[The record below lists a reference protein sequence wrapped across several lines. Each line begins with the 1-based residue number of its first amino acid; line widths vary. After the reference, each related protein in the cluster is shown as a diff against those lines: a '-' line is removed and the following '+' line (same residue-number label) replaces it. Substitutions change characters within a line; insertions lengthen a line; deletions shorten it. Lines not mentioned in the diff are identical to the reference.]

1 MAYSKKS
8 VDSIF
13 ADVLMVL
20 LIVTLI
26 MLVSLDVSQKKE
38 AEQAETSEIS
48 EKSPDTLEIPTNTTS
63 KNPIESGLIIEML
76 NQEFVISFEKQKHTI
91 TSDRDLAMEVVNAAE
106 GKGPDVI
113 LVASPDEKFQEVIG
127 VLELL
132 DSKIDWTTPQVGT
145 F

>member
-38 AEQAETSEIS
+38 AEQTDTTEIS
-48 EKSPDTLEIPTNTTS
+48 EKNPETLEMPTNTTS
-63 KNPIESGLIIEML
+63 QTPIESGLIIEML
-76 NQEFVISFEKQKHTI
+76 DQEFRISFEKQKFTV
-91 TSDRDLAMEVVNAAE
+91 TSNLDLAREVIKTAQ
-106 GKGPDVI
+106 GRGPDVI
-113 LVASPDEKFQEVIG
+113 LVASPDAKFQEVIE

-132 DSKIDWTTPQVGT
+132 DTEINWTTPQVGT

>member
-26 MLVSLDVSQKKE
+26 MLVSLDVSQKK
-38 AEQAETSEIS
+38 QAELAETTAVS

-63 KNPIESGLIIEML
+63 KNPMESGLIIEKL
-76 NQEFVISFEKQKHTI
+76 DQEFTISFEDQIVTV
-91 TSDRDLAMEVVNAAE
+91 TSERDLAMEVIKAAKA
-106 GKGPDVI
+106 KGPDVI
-113 LVASPDEKFQEVIG
+113 LIASPEASFREILNILK
-127 VLELL
+127 LL
-132 DSKIDWTTPQVGT
+132 DSKINWTTPQVGT

>member
-48 EKSPDTLEIPTNTTS
+48 EKSPETLEMPTNTTS
-63 KNPIESGLIIEML
+63 KNPIETGLIIEML

-91 TSDRDLAMEVVNAAE
+91 TSDRDLAMEVVNAAK

-113 LVASPDEKFQEVIG
+113 LVASPDEKFQDVIG

-132 DSKIDWTTPQVGT
+132 DSKINWTTPQVGT

>member
-26 MLVSLDVSQKKE
+26 MLVSLDVTQKKE
-38 AEQAETSEIS
+38 IDQADTTDIS
-48 EKSPDTLEIPTNTTS
+48 ENVPETMEMPTNTTS
-63 KNPIESGLIIEML
+63 QKPIDSGLIIEML
-76 NQEFVISFEKQKHTI
+76 DQEFRISFEEQKFTV
-91 TSDRDLAMEVVNAAE
+91 TSDRNLAMEVVRAAKE
-106 GKGPDVI
+106 RGPDVI
-113 LVASPDEKFQEVIG
+113 LVASPDAKFQKVIE

>member
-26 MLVSLDVSQKKE
+26 MLVSLDVTQKKE
-38 AEQAETSEIS
+38 IEQADTTEIS
-48 EKSPDTLEIPTNTTS
+48 ENNPETLEMPTNTTS
-63 KNPIESGLIIEML
+63 QNPIDSGLIIEML
-76 NQEFVISFEKQKHTI
+76 DQEFRINFEEQKFTV
-91 TSDRDLAMEVVNAAE
+91 TSDRNLAIEVVRAAKE
-106 GKGPDVI
+106 RGPDVI
-113 LVASPDEKFQEVIG
+113 LVASPDAKFQKVIE